1 MRTRRHAAALGCA
14 IRGRT
19 CFHASGRWQSGRSGT
34 FPGRF
39 ENFGCRHRWLSARLG
54 ARWARSNLAVP
65 LHQGQVAAVAW
76 NGGRI
81 FSASE
86 DGTVRILD
94 LDESKWKA
102 RSRQII
108 GKR

>member
-1 MRTRRHAAALGCA
+1 MG
-14 IRGRT
+14 
-19 CFHASGRWQSGRSGT
+19 S
-34 FPGRF
+34 FPI
-39 ENFGCRHRWLSARLG
+39 
-54 ARWARSNLAVP
+54 LAVP
-65 LHQGQVAAVAW
+65 LHQRPVAAVAW

-102 RSRQII
+102 RARQII
-108 GKR
+108 GREVGKPSEGDQ